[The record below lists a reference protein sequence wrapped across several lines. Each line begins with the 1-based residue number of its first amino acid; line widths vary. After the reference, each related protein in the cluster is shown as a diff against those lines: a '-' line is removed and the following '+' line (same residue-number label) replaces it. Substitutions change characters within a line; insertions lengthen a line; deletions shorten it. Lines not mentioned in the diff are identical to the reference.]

1 MSENDS
7 VANANGQGP
16 GTIMRSGGKDYV
28 LAPLRME
35 DLGDVERF
43 AKEVHRQEIL
53 DLMKEAGELMD
64 QEERT
69 RWLKELKEDLS
80 GTISKQDLE
89 DTVEGTRWT
98 WMSEVGSPIVIS
110 YAIKIRLRKTY
121 PEMTDEQ
128 ASDIITADAIADMKE
143 EMGSLLGL
151 DAFSSS
157 AEDGEESQGEAPGA

>member
-1 MSENDS
+1 
-7 VANANGQGP
+7 
-16 GTIMRSGGKDYV
+16 MRSGGKDYL

-43 AKEVHRQEIL
+43 AKEIHRQEIL

-89 DTVEGTRWT
+89 DTVAGTRWT
-98 WMSEVGSPIVIS
+98 WMSAVGSPIVIS

-128 ASDIITADAIADMKE
+128 ASDIIT
-143 EMGSLLGL
+143 
-151 DAFSSS
+151 
-157 AEDGEESQGEAPGA
+157 